1 MTSNNAPQNQPNEP
15 TTQAIPAATPEAAPQ
30 AKPRKKRKGLLVGA
44 GAVAA
49 LLIAGGIG
57 YGISDSDDDTEEV
70 RTVSAAENRGNDSD
84 DRDDRDGRDDR
95 DDRDDRDAGDS
106 RDTAGSDVASYRDVA
121 KQAIAEAGGRGAS
134 SVSLEGNGH
143 EVDVELDDGGSAE
156 VHVSTD
162 GAMRIETEGPDRF
175 DQDDPTLDLAALD
188 KIFDAALAASGEAG
202 VRDGVVDSVSASDDR
217 GVTYEVSVRG
227 TDGHEFDVD
236 LAEDLSV
243 VSTDIDD

>member
-1 MTSNNAPQNQPNEP
+1 MTENNAPRNQQNEP
-15 TTQAIPAATPEAAPQ
+15 TTDAAPAAAPESA
-30 AKPRKKRKGLLVGA
+30 PRKKRKGLLVGA

-57 YGISDSDDDTEEV
+57 YGISDAGDDTEEV
-70 RTVSAAENRGNDSD
+70 RTVTAAENRGNGS
-84 DRDDRDGRDDR
+84 DDR
-95 DDRDDRDAGDS
+95 DDRDDRNDRDS
-106 RDTAGSDVASYRDVA
+106 RDSRSPGDTAGSDVASFRDA
-121 KQAIAEAGGRGAS
+121 AEQAIAEAGGRGAS
-134 SVSLEGNGH
+134 SVSLQGNGH

-156 VHVSTD
+156 VHVSSD

-175 DQDDPTLDLAALD
+175 EKDDPTLDLAALD

-217 GVTYEVSVRG
+217 GVTYEVSVWG
-227 TDGHEFDVD
+227 ADGREFDVD

-243 VSTDIDD
+243 VSTDVDD

>member
-30 AKPRKKRKGLLVGA
+30 AKPRKKRRGLLVGA

-57 YGISDSDDDTEEV
+57 YGISDADDDTEEV

-95 DDRDDRDAGDS
+95 DDRGAGDS
-106 RDTAGSDVASYRDVA
+106 RDTAGSDVTSYRDA
-121 KQAIAEAGGRGAS
+121 AEQAIAEAGGRGAS

-227 TDGHEFDVD
+227 TDGREFDVD
-236 LAEDLSV
+236 LAEDLAV

>member
-15 TTQAIPAATPEAAPQ
+15 TTQAIPAATPESA
-30 AKPRKKRKGLLVGA
+30 PRKKRRGLLVGA

-57 YGISDSDDDTEEV
+57 YGISDADDDTEEV

-84 DRDDRDGRDDR
+84 DRDDRDDRDGRDDR
-95 DDRDDRDAGDS
+95 DDRGAGDS
-106 RDTAGSDVASYRDVA
+106 RDTAGSDVTSYRDA
-121 KQAIAEAGGRGAS
+121 AEQAIAEAGGRGAS

-227 TDGHEFDVD
+227 TDGREFDVD
-236 LAEDLSV
+236 LADDLSV